1 MFSPVAGTFP
11 PPIGSLDLT
20 IHTERKGHTMHK
32 MTRMTRFLAGLL
44 VVGAL
49 ILGSGFT
56 SAAEAAPTVRWR
68 LAQTWGSGF
77 PIFGDAVIKMAD
89 LVKFMSNGEMEIRI
103 DSANKHKSPFGVL
116 DMVKEGQ
123 YDLGH
128 TASYYWKGKDIS
140 TMPFTT
146 MPFGMIAPEQYA
158 WFYYGGGMELMKKV
172 YAKHGVYSFP
182 GGNTGNQMGGW
193 FRKEIT
199 SLDDL
204 KGLKMRI
211 PGFAGEVV
219 SKLGVVV
226 TNIAPGELYTSL
238 DRGAIDALEWV
249 GPSLDLKMGF
259 QKISDYY
266 YTGWHEPAT
275 ELQFMVNQAK
285 FDALPPHLQQILT
298 VAMEFAAYDM
308 NARSYHESAVG
319 LASIQKEFPNVKVR
333 TLPKPIIAAMKKAND
348 ELLAEYAARDPQF
361 KEVIDSQKAYM
372 KIARRWTEIS
382 DYAYLKDNLE
392 E

>member
-1 MFSPVAGTFP
+1 MRKRTMMTKLIVCLLVAGT
-11 PPIGSLDLT
+11 
-20 IHTERKGHTMHK
+20 
-32 MTRMTRFLAGLL
+32 LL
-44 VVGAL
+44 
-49 ILGSGFT
+49 LGSGFT
-56 SAAEAAPTVRWR
+56 NPAEAAPKVRWR

-77 PIFGDAVIKMAD
+77 PIFGDAVIRMAD
-89 LVKFMSNGEMEIRI
+89 MVKEMSNGEMEIRI
-103 DSANKHKSPFGVL
+103 DSANKHKAPFGVL

-123 YDLGH
+123 YDMGH
-128 TASYYWKGKDIS
+128 SASYYWKGKDIS

-158 WFYYGGGMELMKKV
+158 WFYYGGGMELMQKT
-172 YAKHGVYSFP
+172 YARHGVYSYP

-193 FRKEIT
+193 FRKEIKG
-199 SLDDL
+199 LDDL

-259 QKISDYY
+259 QKVADYY

-275 ELQFMVNQAK
+275 ELQFLVNQKK
-285 FDALPPHLQQILT
+285 FDALPQHLQKILT

-308 NARSYHESAVG
+308 YARSYHESTVG
-319 LASIQKEFPNVKVR
+319 LASIEKEYPNVKVR
-333 TLPKPIIAAMKKAND
+333 SFPTPVIAAMKQAND
-348 ELLAEYAARDPQF
+348 ELVAEYSAKDAQF
-361 KEVIDSQKAYM
+361 KEIIDSQKAYM
-372 KIARRWTEIS
+372 KMARRWTQIS

>member
-1 MFSPVAGTFP
+1 M
-11 PPIGSLDLT
+11 
-20 IHTERKGHTMHK
+20 RKRMT
-32 MTRMTRFLAGLL
+32 MTRLFGCLL
-44 VVGAL
+44 VAAML
-49 ILGSGFT
+49 LFGSGFT
-56 SAAEAAPTVRWR
+56 HPAEAAPKIRWR

-89 LVKFMSNGEMEIRI
+89 MVKEMSNGEMEIRI
-103 DSANKHKSPFGVL
+103 DSSNKHKSPFGVL
-116 DMVKEGQ
+116 DMVKAGQ
-123 YDLGH
+123 YDMGH
-128 TASYYWKGKDIS
+128 SASYYWKGKDIS

-193 FRKEIT
+193 FRKEIN

-238 DRGAIDALEWV
+238 DRGTIDALEWV

-259 QKISDYY
+259 QKIADYY
-266 YTGWHEPAT
+266 YTGWHEPGT
-275 ELQFMVNQAK
+275 ELQFLVNQKK
-285 FDALPPHLQQILT
+285 FDALPKHLQEILT
-298 VAMEFAAYDM
+298 VAMKYAAYDM
-308 NARSYHESAVG
+308 YTRSYHESAVG
-319 LASIQKEFPNVKVR
+319 LASIEKEYPNVKVR
-333 TLPKPIIAAMKKAND
+333 TFPAPVIAAMKQANS
-348 ELLAEYAARDPQF
+348 ELVAQYSAKDPQF
-361 KEVIDSQKAYM
+361 KEIIDSQNAYM
-372 KIARRWTEIS
+372 KMARRWTEIS

-392 E
+392 K